1 MKSITLLAG
10 IAALSVLSAAA
21 AHADSLPKEMIGGWC
36 PSELGGGYYARNTDG
51 RDFGQKRK
59 SSRPAQHQFA
69 WPLKADKSP
78 HQARRVWQPEHT
90 SEEIQEGGKKG
101 QSAAGTV

>member
-59 SSRPAQHQFA
+59 SSRPAHQFA
-69 WPLKADKSP
+69 LPLKATK
-78 HQARRVWQPEHT
+78 ARISMASVATGAHFRRNPRRRKERAV
-90 SEEIQEGGKKG
+90 
-101 QSAAGTV
+101 AAGNV